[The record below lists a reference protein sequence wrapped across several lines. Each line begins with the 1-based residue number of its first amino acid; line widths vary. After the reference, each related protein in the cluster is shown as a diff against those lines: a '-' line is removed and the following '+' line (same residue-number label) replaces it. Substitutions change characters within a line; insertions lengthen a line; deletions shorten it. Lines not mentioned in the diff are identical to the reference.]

1 MSAPALFLIAIGL
14 SIDAMVAALGRGAAL
29 ARPRPAAAFRIGLVF
44 AAAEAGF
51 ALLGWSLGHV
61 AGGAL
66 AAIDHWIAFGLL
78 GFVGVR
84 MMRGAGRGALPSA
97 GAGALA
103 TAAMALGS
111 GVDALAVG
119 GSLALVE
126 APILPLAAAVAAA
139 TFLMAAA
146 GVMLAGRLGPR
157 FGTGAQRAGG
167 ALLVALGLSILVSHL
182 FG

>member
-1 MSAPALFLIAIGL
+1 MSAPALVLIAIGL
-14 SIDAMVAALGRGAAL
+14 SVDAMVAALGRGAGL
-29 ARPRPAAAFRIGLVF
+29 ARPRPAAALRIGLVF

-51 ALLGWSLGHV
+51 ALLGWSIGHV
-61 AGGAL
+61 AGDAL
-66 AAIDHWIAFGLL
+66 AAVDHWIAFGLL
-78 GFVGVR
+78 GFVGFR
-84 MMRGAGRGALPSA
+84 MMRGAGGGAVVA
-97 GAGALA
+97 NGAGALA
-103 TAAMALGS
+103 LTAVALGS

-126 APILPLAAAVAAA
+126 APILPLAGAVAAA
-139 TFLMAAA
+139 TFLMSAA

-157 FGTGAQRAGG
+157 FGVGAERAGG